1 VDTYQVFL
9 DEMSQIKREVVSRNL
24 SEFHRNR
31 AYYYINDKEV
41 AARAALER
49 LTSRGP
55 HSSLSRAFRS
65 LSHRIGKLCKAG
77 ESTVNCNLFRDMA
90 KLKSI
95 NLDSIPEED
104 LKQIEYTWDKV
115 VADLLRI

>member
-1 VDTYQVFL
+1 VIIESQRCVFIYPL
-9 DEMSQIKREVVSRNL
+9 DSVVG
-24 SEFHRNR
+24 SELCLFN
-31 AYYYINDKEV
+31 NKEV